1 MGVKGFWD
9 TVSKDYPGRTVRLW
23 ELNAEHVEKTGRPMR
38 IAVDA
43 PIDVY
48 KYKTATDHVTASKY
62 GGMNNPT
69 RTLFYHVLHLLAAG
83 VQPVYV
89 YDGPGKPSIKRHKHT
104 GAPPYRPYKP
114 SSSCKLRS
122 ETEKKQEGDFRHITY
137 LSKIFLGYLGVPTL
151 EAPGEA
157 EAECAALEKA
167 GLVDAVMSTDGDAF
181 LFGAQTVLRGLNAEN
196 KNCMVQVFKM
206 EDLKMAK
213 PPLTPRVIFA
223 MAILAGG
230 DYSSGLPGCGPDLAL
245 KIGVSNHGGFLWTL
259 AGREALWEEK
269 FPVWRNGLAKDLEEG
284 KFGKK
289 ELALADGLDDN
300 FPDQAVIGYYM
311 GEIKKNTTTRA
322 IDWEKDIDV
331 PRLRE
336 FTRVYFDWKY
346 RHFAVKFV
354 RTTVLCLLVR
364 MLLRCLASGTD
375 GSKWVTVKKIKTKG
389 EITAKEVQVK
399 PDHASVVP
407 VNVPA
412 EPIVDTY
419 KGNLKKK
426 EIDEDLEWLPY
437 WLVEK
442 SCRALFQPTDTPTS
456 ITKRKSTAGDTS
468 EGALPKRSRGRPP
481 KDRAA
486 ADPATIAPK
495 RGQGRPPKPKPSAA
509 KISPCAATPK
519 HPANR
524 TPLQPI
530 TLNRGVTATKS
541 QNTAPATVIITPD
554 MTRAKRA
561 LAAYFSLDSSVRNP
575 CIPGQ
580 IIDLTGDD

>member
-9 TVSKDYPGRTVRLW
+9 AVSKDYPGRTVRLW

-89 YDGPGKPSIKRHKHT
+89 YDGPGKPSIKRRKNT
-104 GAPPYRPYKP
+104 SAPPYQPYTP
-114 SSSCKLRS
+114 SSSCQLRS

-137 LSKIFLGYLGVPTL
+137 LSKMFLGYLGVPTL

-196 KNCMVQVFKM
+196 QDCMVQVFKM

-230 DYSSGLPGCGPDLAL
+230 DYSSGLSGCGPDLAL

-259 AGREALWEEK
+259 AEREALWEEK
-269 FPVWRNGLAKDLEEG
+269 FPVWKNGLAKDLKGG
-284 KFGKK
+284 KFGRR
-289 ELALADGLDDN
+289 ELALADGLDNN

-322 IDWEKDIDV
+322 IDWRKDIDV
-331 PRLRE
+331 PRLRV

-364 MLLRCLASGTD
+364 TLLRCLASGTD

-389 EITAKEVQVK
+389 EGAAKEIQVK
-399 PDHASVVP
+399 PGHVSVVH

-412 EPIVDTY
+412 EPIVETY

-426 EIDEDLEWLPY
+426 EIDEDMEWLPY

-442 SCRALFQPTDTPTS
+442 SCRAMFQPTETPTS
-456 ITKRKSTAGDTS
+456 ITTCKRRSTGGDPS
-468 EGALPKRSRGRPP
+468 EGALPKRSRGRPA

-495 RGQGRPPKPKPSAA
+495 RGQGRPTKPKPSAA
-509 KISPCAATPK
+509 KTSPCAATPK
-519 HPANR
+519 HPADR
-524 TPLQPI
+524 TPLQ
-530 TLNRGVTATKS
+530 
-541 QNTAPATVIITPD
+541 
-554 MTRAKRA
+554 
-561 LAAYFSLDSSVRNP
+561 
-575 CIPGQ
+575 
-580 IIDLTGDD
+580 